1 MHFAGFFVVLALLA
15 FGGFLLFHLLSG
27 PIASFV
33 QRCCAF
39 LGGVLDDALRAAGA
53 AVACALLLAS
63 AIWSI
68 VVGRWAATGHYFRAA
83 RRELGSAL
91 RLVYRAGVRRPLELV
106 WLGPMVRQ
114 VEDSVGT
121 VIARAPGRD
130 QRRGR
135 DEFPGYRVIEALPSG
150 GSGAR
155 LWLAEP
161 VRAKHER
168 NPEVAPGKRALPE
181 RVVIKSFALDQGTEL
196 PQLLRE
202 NRSLEA
208 ARRMGHVIEHG
219 SDGQRFY
226 YVMPYVPGEDLRTRT
241 LVLHERADRGGLD
254 AAEARIALGYVR
266 DLLDDLERFH
276 AAGLWHKDVK
286 PENIL
291 VDHGRARLVDLGLVT
306 PLASAMTLTTHG
318 TEYFRDPELVRE
330 ALRGAKV
337 HEVDGVRFD
346 LYGAGAVLYSLFE
359 CSFPAHGVLSRFTK
373 RCPDAVAWIVRRAM
387 ADMHH
392 RYRSAREMRADVDAV
407 LAAADPF
414 ALKPAALPSWRGEEA
429 LDPVASAELARTA
442 AQGAAGLAGASTS
455 AFASSGAPDEHAEHA
470 LRREPGPR
478 VSAAAPR
485 RRRSSWSWVLAAA
498 LVLFALLGLLFTAT
512 PGRVVSYDAEYG
524 ARASAPAVQPSRL
537 QTSQTPRGG
546 RVVVAS
552 FRGTGASPSVDGGP
566 LLVVDLR
573 GGRARE
579 EGEAFLAQ
587 LAAEGIELHGL
598 VGAPQDRE
606 LAKLQAD
613 VRAEYVEH
621 VQDPG
626 RLGGFR
632 SLLQRRSAKGLDG
645 FLCLRAARAGG
656 DECIEVFAALRDGVT
671 PIPDLLQSIPA
682 RLSTQGR

>member
-1 MHFAGFFVVLALLA
+1 
-15 FGGFLLFHLLSG
+15 
-27 PIASFV
+27 
-33 QRCCAF
+33 
-39 LGGVLDDALRAAGA
+39 
-53 AVACALLLAS
+53 
-63 AIWSI
+63 
-68 VVGRWAATGHYFRAA
+68 
-83 RRELGSAL
+83 
-91 RLVYRAGVRRPLELV
+91 LVYRAGVRRPLELV

-168 NPEVAPGKRALPE
+168 NPEIAREKRALPE
-181 RVVIKSFALDQGTEL
+181 RVVIKSFALDHGTEL

-241 LVLHERADRGGLD
+241 LVLHERADRSGLD
-254 AAEARIALGYVR
+254 VAEARIALGYLR

-359 CSFPAHGVLSRFTK
+359 SSFPAHGVLSRFTK

-407 LAAADPF
+407 LAAADPY
-414 ALKPAALPSWRGEEA
+414 AVKPAALPSWRGEASEATVAAAEFVPGPALPGASGLAEAATSAASFAASRVLDARAEA
-429 LDPVASAELARTA
+429 LAS
-442 AQGAAGLAGASTS
+442 GV
-455 AFASSGAPDEHAEHA
+455 
-470 LRREPGPR
+470 PGPR
-478 VSAAAPR
+478 VSDAAPGR
-485 RRRSSWSWVLAAA
+485 KRAGRGWILAAA
-498 LVLFALLGLLFTAT
+498 MVFLVLVGLFFAASPTRVSSSVSEYSTVTRAGEGAGQPYRLRSTLT
-512 PGRVVSYDAEYG
+512 PK
-524 ARASAPAVQPSRL
+524 
-537 QTSQTPRGG
+537 GG

-552 FRGTGASPSVDGGP
+552 FFGTGATPSLDGGP

-579 EGEAFLAQ
+579 EAESFLAQ

-598 VGAPQDRE
+598 AGAPQDKE

-613 VRAEYVEH
+613 VRAEYLEH
-621 VQDPG
+621 VQNPS
-626 RLGGFR
+626 RITGFR
-632 SLLQRRSAKGLDG
+632 SLLLRRSAKGLDG

-656 DECIEVFAALRDGVT
+656 DERIEVFAALREGVT
-671 PIPDLLQSIPA
+671 PLPELLEYLPA
-682 RLSTQGR
+682 RPATQGR